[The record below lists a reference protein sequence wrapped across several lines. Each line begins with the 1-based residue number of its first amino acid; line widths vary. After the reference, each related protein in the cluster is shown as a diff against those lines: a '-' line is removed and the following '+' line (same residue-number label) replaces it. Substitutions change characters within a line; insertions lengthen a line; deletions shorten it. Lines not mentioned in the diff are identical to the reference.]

1 MSAVHPRGF
10 APLWVYF
17 FGLFALAVLQSWL
30 LPPGENSALL
40 NVTVFG
46 VGALVIVVTL
56 TVAERRIKRR

>member
-30 LPPGENSALL
+30 LPPGEHSALFD
-40 NVTVFG
+40 VAVFG
-46 VGALVIVVTL
+46 AGAIAVVVAL
-56 TVAERRIKRR
+56 TFVERRVKRR